1 MLATRSVE
9 TQLDADNL
17 FVHLYHTWTHNPIS
31 ALSLCLLAEAYE
43 LANDL
48 IQHLS
53 QVKITVGLL
62 MEIDKLVD
70 LMESPVFIKLRL
82 HLIQTGKDARPYL
95 LKALYGLLMLLPQSE
110 AYETLRKR
118 LDSATA
124 LHLAISSNPLA
135 KAQSDVPAQKNTAAL
150 VVYFKDVQTQH
161 MKVQEHKYQ
170 SKSIL
175 PR

>member
-1 MLATRSVE
+1 MTLES
-9 TQLDADNL
+9 DNL
-17 FVHLYHTWTHNPIS
+17 FVKLFRTWTHNPIS
-31 ALSLCLLAEAYE
+31 ALSLCLLAQAYA

-48 IQHLS
+48 IMHLS

-70 LMESPVFIKLRL
+70 LMESPVFINLRL
-82 HLIQTGKDARPYL
+82 HLIQTGPQARPYL

-118 LDSATA
+118 LDSAAA
-124 LHLAISSNPLA
+124 LHLAISSNPHA
-135 KAQSDVPAQKNTAAL
+135 ASATADPPKEYARGL
-150 VVYFKDVQTQH
+150 VLYFEEVQTQH

-175 PR
+175 KR